1 MTLTVRR
8 ASNLAFTAA
17 ALLLLSAEGAFAQ
30 GSGGTGTLTSFIN
43 NIVTQLT
50 GPLGQAVAILA
61 ICGAGLAWMF
71 GGIAF
76 RTMGGAIAGI
86 AIVFSSA
93 WIVSTL
99 IA

>member
-30 GSGGTGTLTSFIN
+30 GSGGTNSFTSF
-43 NIVTQLT
+43 VTNMVTLIT
-50 GPLGQAVAILA
+50 GPLGQASSVLA
-61 ICGAGLAWMF
+61 IAIAGITCMF
-71 GGIAF
+71 GGIAM
-76 RTMGGAIAGI
+76 RTLGNTIVGV
-86 AIVFSSA
+86 AIVFSAA
-93 WIVSTL
+93 WIVNTL

>member
-17 ALLLLSAEGAFAQ
+17 ALLLLSTQGAFAQ
-30 GSGGTGTLTSFIN
+30 GAGGTGSLTSFIT
-43 NIVTQLT
+43 NIVTQIT
-50 GPLGQAVAILA
+50 GPLGQALAILA

-71 GGIAF
+71 GGMAF
-76 RTMGGAIAGI
+76 RTLGGAIGGV
-86 AIVFSSA
+86 AIVFSAA